1 MLRTI
6 EASIQTLCGEV
17 PLARYRGDALTI
29 ATINVW
35 FDKHHQR
42 QRYDALFALLE
53 ARQPDIVAFQ
63 EVTLE
68 FLTQL
73 KEKAWTAG
81 YRWVDDHGPQLGS
94 YGVGILSRV
103 PMQSAT
109 YAELPSRMG
118 RTLLCAEFNV
128 EGRAFS
134 FATTHLE
141 SQNENARHRAQQLQ
155 AIGELLTKQSG
166 GFLCGDFNFSA
177 TSTAEDSQLANYED
191 LWSSLRPGE
200 DGFTVDYTVNR
211 MKESTRAPVRFD
223 RILSFGQHSWRAE
236 AIELFATESL
246 ADEPK
251 LWPSDHFGL
260 MALMHAR
267 ESKG

>member
-6 EASIQTLCGEV
+6 EAPIQTLCGEV
-17 PLARYRGDALTI
+17 PLARHRGDALTI
-29 ATINVW
+29 ATLNVW

-42 QRYDALFALLE
+42 QRYDALFALLD

-109 YAELPSRMG
+109 YAELPSHMG
-118 RTLLCAEFNV
+118 RTLLCAEFHV

-134 FATTHLE
+134 LATTHLE
-141 SQNENARHRAQQLQ
+141 SRNENAQSRAEQLSE
-155 AIGELLTKQSG
+155 IGELLTKHSG
-166 GFLCGDFNFSA
+166 GFLCGDFNFCASW
-177 TSTAEDSQLANYED
+177 TAEDNQLADYED
-191 LWSSLRPGE
+191 LWSSLRPGD
-200 DGFTVDYTVNR
+200 DGFTVDYTINH

-223 RILSFGQHSWRAE
+223 RILSFGQHSWRPE
-236 AIELFATESL
+236 AIDLFATESL
-246 ADEPK
+246 PGEPT

-260 MALMHAR
+260 MALLQAR
-267 ESKG
+267 EPSG